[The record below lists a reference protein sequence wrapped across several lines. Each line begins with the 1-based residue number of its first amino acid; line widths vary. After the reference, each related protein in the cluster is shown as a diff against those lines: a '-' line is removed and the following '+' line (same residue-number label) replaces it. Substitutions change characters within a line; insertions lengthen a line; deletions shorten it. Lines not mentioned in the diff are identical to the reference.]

1 LVVFARISAKES
13 ELIGIKENRTK
24 LFLETEMLWQ
34 RHDELASEP

>member
-1 LVVFARISAKES
+1 MSTKES
-13 ELIGIKENRTK
+13 ELMGIEENRTK